1 MRTFPIFV
9 VCVLLG
15 HVGCSA
21 ELQEA
26 EENLG
31 TDEQELS
38 GRSGERC
45 DLAATV
51 LPNPDLYPPSRFP
64 PYAEQDAFARRIT
77 GAMLPTVLRVM
88 NISPSRVYASTTP
101 GGFQG
106 IVFPSLQVRA
116 TLRSEDCTRLAAAIG
131 YTFEQNSV
139 LTWKPG
145 TDAYIG
151 RVAFVDGNTS
161 PERAS
166 LFFSH
171 VLQASPALGGGFST
185 RPPTQLFINV
195 RSPLDGQPFSGLS
208 NTDYGAQL
216 RRAASTFPV
225 RTFVVDSKVKD
236 ELVASPWTA
245 YPAGEGYVAVIGAAT
260 ARALDPQRLTYE
272 NEARDAT
279 R

>member
-9 VCVLLG
+9 ACVLFGL
-15 HVGCSA
+15 VGCSA
-21 ELQEA
+21 ELQETD
-26 EENLG
+26 ENQG

-38 GRSGERC
+38 GRGAERC

-64 PYAEQDAFARRIT
+64 PYAEQDAFAKRIT
-77 GAMLPTVLRVM
+77 AAMLPTVLRVM
-88 NISPSRVYASTTP
+88 NVAPRTVYASTTP

-116 TLRSEDCTRLAAAIG
+116 SLSSEACTKLAAAIG

-139 LTWKPG
+139 LAWKAG

-151 RVAFVDGNTS
+151 RVAFADGNTT

-208 NTDYGAQL
+208 NADYGTQL

-225 RTFVVDSKVKD
+225 RTLVVDGRVKD
-236 ELVASPWTA
+236 ELVASPWSA
-245 YPAGEGYVAVIGAAT
+245 YRAGEGYVAVIGAGT
-260 ARALDPQRLTYE
+260 ARALDPQRLAYE
-272 NEARDAT
+272 NEARAAT